1 MNNLFLI
8 YIVSMILPYIVLIK
22 REEIGNYFNLI
33 DKPDNLRKL
42 HKIDVPLIGGIYL
55 YFSFILDDKD
65 WLNGVRD
72 QLDYREKVF

>member
-1 MNNLFLI
+1 MILTIFHKYLNKIIELIPVLSFLI
-8 YIVSMILPYIVLIK
+8 TIPTITIQNYIKV
-22 REEIGNYFNLI
+22 FNFQV
-33 DKPDNLRKL
+33 DVFKNLK
-42 HKIDVPLIGGIYL
+42 YL